1 MFTGRRGIE
10 PWGCGVRKD
19 FRRSRRKAGERRA
32 GPVARRAV
40 PVVGA
45 LLALVSGAF
54 VAHAATVP
62 PFPPLP
68 PIHIHLPKAQQTA
81 DFELVI
87 EGKATSEVISRL
99 EGKDSVCLYNE
110 AGTLKDLTTY
120 RRGRG
125 VVVQFDRYGSEL
137 LIHRAGRET
146 DASVAISADT
156 VRNADGESHAVPYT
170 NLACSV
176 PTIDLS
182 KTPDCGT
189 HFTAPGDVILEYEQS
204 SLRMVQGRASALNG
218 GATNIEDKCGHDP
231 QTGVASNLLKAFPS
245 SPKLEPGRLTL
256 HQIFG
261 HAHVLVVK
269 LLSSDRHISAEEKR
283 KVTAGTFKG
292 TETERAFNEATVRL
306 IRKKHG

>member
-1 MFTGRRGIE
+1 MLVL
-10 PWGCGVRKD
+10 C
-19 FRRSRRKAGERRA
+19 
-32 GPVARRAV
+32 
-40 PVVGA
+40 A
-45 LLALVSGAF
+45 LLALASSAF

-125 VVVQFDRYGSEL
+125 VTVQFDRYGSEL

-146 DASVAISADT
+146 DASVAISDDT
-156 VRNADGESHAVPYT
+156 VRDASGETTAVPYT
-170 NLACSV
+170 SEPCSV
-176 PTIDLS
+176 PPIDLS

-204 SLRMVQGRASALNG
+204 SLRMIQGHDSTLNG
-218 GATNIEDKCGHDP
+218 GSTNIDDQCGHDP
-231 QTGVASNLLKAFPS
+231 QTGVSSNLLKAFPA

-261 HAHVLVVK
+261 RAHVLVLK
-269 LLSSDRHISAEEKR
+269 LLSSDRHIPAEEKR
-283 KVTAGTFKG
+283 QITTGTFKG
-292 TETERAFNEATVRL
+292 TETEKAFNEATVRL